1 MRISIPIILLP
12 SAVTGKEGGELE
24 EALIAQA
31 RKGDLKSF
39 SALVEIY
46 QERALHVA
54 CSFLGNEEDAR
65 DVAQEAFVKA
75 YENLSSFRDNS
86 RFYTWFYR
94 LLVNHCKDF
103 IRKKTRRREVVDP
116 PVFENLTASSRGPR
130 EEAVNQELK
139 QEIYTAL
146 DSLPFQQRSVFTLR
160 YLEGLSLEEIAE
172 TLVLSVGGVKSNLW
186 QAAQKMQ
193 KYLAN
198 YSPDRRDS

>member
-1 MRISIPIILLP
+1 MPVVLLP
-12 SAVTGKEGGELE
+12 SAVMGEEGGELE

-103 IRKKTRRREVVDP
+103 IRKKTSRREVDDP
-116 PVFENLTASSRGPR
+116 PVFENLIASSRGPR

-146 DSLPFQQRSVFTLR
+146 DSLPFQQRAFLLCVTWK
-160 YLEGLSLEEIAE
+160 
-172 TLVLSVGGVKSNLW
+172 GGVLKKLPGHW
-186 QAAQKMQ
+186 F
-193 KYLAN
+193 
-198 YSPDRRDS
+198 